1 MKRTRQPRFEL
12 PPAAHEATRF
22 GANVLAALENRDARD
37 QGRRVALGPL
47 HQTLAARREV
57 VHDLGRVQ
65 AQPFEVDQVD
75 VGALAGLEPAAVAEA
90 KEIGGL
96 AGLAFYDIF
105 ERQARA
111 ARPGAAQWVSMQV
124 GALAS
129 TIIATCAPPSPSP
142 SNVAG
147 SVSIWRIGS

>member
-65 AQPFEVDQVD
+65 AQPVEVGQVD
-75 VGALAGLEPAAVAEA
+75 VGPLALPT
-90 KEIGGL
+90 IP
-96 AGLAFYDIF
+96 I
-105 ERQARA
+105 AR
-111 ARPGAAQWVSMQV
+111 RSYRSGATPTR
-124 GALAS
+124 L
-129 TIIATCAPPSPSP
+129 
-142 SNVAG
+142 
-147 SVSIWRIGS
+147 